1 MPWQCSGCLGKT
13 SGNLGRAAI
22 YCLTTSGSFASTAPG
37 GIENLNMSDAKEGFS
52 SKLNESGCSNSSHP

>member
-13 SGNLGRAAI
+13 SGNYLWTALGRAAI

-37 GIENLNMSDAKEGFS
+37 GIENLNMPDARKGS
-52 SKLNESGCSNSSHP
+52 LQS